1 VNLGGSLELRSDRS
15 QRNQAMTDSGL
26 QQAIRAVG
34 GVTELARR
42 IGIAQPSISNW
53 TKVPAERVIAVE
65 EATGIDRSILRPDL
79 YADDSTVA
87 DDVDLARAREYAL
100 LGTLLTRAPNSDLL
114 RRIGQLRG
122 DATPLGIAHM
132 RLAQAADGAA
142 AESIERE
149 FFDVFIG
156 IGRGELLPYAS
167 YYLTGFLHERPL
179 ARLRDDLN
187 RIGIARADGVA
198 EPEDHAGIL
207 CEIMSGLASG
217 ELSAPAGSDRLI
229 YENHMASWIGR
240 FFADLERVEASEFYR
255 CVGGVGR
262 VFMDIEAEAFALPS

>member
-1 VNLGGSLELRSDRS
+1 
-15 QRNQAMTDSGL
+15 MTDTGL

-42 IGIAQPSISNW
+42 IGIAQPSVSNW
-53 TKVPAERVIAVE
+53 TRVPAERVIVVE

-79 YADDSTVA
+79 YADDSAIV

-100 LGTLLTRAPNSDLL
+100 LGTLLTRAPDRDLL

-122 DATPLGIAHM
+122 DATPLGVAHTG
-132 RLAQAADGAA
+132 LAQAADDS
-142 AESIERE
+142 SIDRIDRE

-179 ARLRDDLN
+179 ARLREDLN
-187 RIGIARADGVA
+187 KIGIVRSDGVA

-207 CEIMSGLASG
+207 CEIMAGLASG
-217 ELSAPAGSDRLI
+217 ELPAPAGSDRLI

-255 CVGGVGR
+255 SLGSVGR
-262 VFMDIEAEAFALPS
+262 IFMEIEAEAFALPS

>member
-1 VNLGGSLELRSDRS
+1 
-15 QRNQAMTDSGL
+15 MTDTGL

-42 IGIAQPSISNW
+42 IGIAQPSVSNW
-53 TKVPAERVIAVE
+53 TRVPAERVIVVE

-79 YADDSTVA
+79 YADDSAIV

-100 LGTLLTRAPNSDLL
+100 LGTLLTRAPDRDLL

-122 DATPLGIAHM
+122 DATPLGVAHM
-132 RLAQAADGAA
+132 GLAQAADDS
-142 AESIERE
+142 SIDRIDRE

-179 ARLRDDLN
+179 ARLREDLN
-187 RIGIARADGVA
+187 KIGIVRSDGVA

-207 CEIMSGLASG
+207 CEIMAGLASG
-217 ELSAPAGSDRLI
+217 ELPAPAGSDRLI

-255 CVGGVGR
+255 SLGSVGR
-262 VFMDIEAEAFALPS
+262 IFMEIEAEAFALPS